1 MGQHVIRVPHAAQ
14 EWLYV
19 PDIPYETVGNVTRC
33 LQLIYVPWNERMPA
47 WKRRG
52 QMEQPH

>member
-19 PDIPYETVGNVTRC
+19 PDIPYETVENVTRC
-33 LQLIYVPWNERMPA
+33 LQLIYAPRHERMPA